1 MRELSCDLPVVSCRA
16 SGPGRTASA
25 VAKQPYIY
33 FQLINRAAQGVAVH
47 PELTRRATL
56 IAFVLLQDRR
66 NKTALKFAYRFGIK
80 DIAAVH
86 LLYQRFKLIFHG
98 ISLSMTVLIFATVAK
113 SNQGNKLLLCRR
125 LGFTH
130 VIQAFIKLRP
140 QLRGRNPNRSPANHQ
155 KVRSQC

>member
-56 IAFVLLQDRR
+56 IAFVLLQDRQDE
-66 NKTALKFAYRFGIK
+66 ALLELPHRLGVK
-80 DIAAVH
+80 DVAAIH
-86 LLYQRFKLIFHG
+86 LQDECFKLIFHG
-98 ISLSMTVLIFATVAK
+98 DLSFF
-113 SNQGNKLLLCRR
+113 QR
-125 LGFTH
+125 LVTAILN
-130 VIQAFIKLRP
+130 V
-140 QLRGRNPNRSPANHQ
+140 
-155 KVRSQC
+155 

>member
-1 MRELSCDLPVVSCRA
+1 VEVKAAYSSCLLFCLMRELPRDLSVVSCRA
-16 SGPGRTASA
+16 SWPGRAASA
-25 VAKQPYIY
+25 VAKQPHIY

-56 IAFVLLQDRR
+56 IAFVLLQDCG

-98 ISLSMTVLIFATVAK
+98 SSLSMTVLVFATVAK
-113 SNQGNKLLLCRR
+113 SNLK
-125 LGFTH
+125 
-130 VIQAFIKLRP
+130 VINCYFAVAGAWDLRT
-140 QLRGRNPNRSPANHQ
+140 
-155 KVRSQC
+155 